1 MVVLRLLRLLA
12 RDRSGAAA
20 VEFALVAPALIL
32 LVVGSFEVAIML
44 FVGGTVE
51 SAVLAASRFGITGFE
66 DEGVSR
72 EDRIREIIAER
83 TLGFVD
89 MDEAEISTLVYSDFE
104 DIGEPEPFTDGNGNG
119 QHDPGEAFNDVN
131 GNGQWDDDMGTAGLG
146 GPGDIVLYDVEYE
159 VGAVT
164 RLLEPLLGRIVHHA
178 AVAVRNEPF

>member
-1 MVVLRLLRLLA
+1 MCRLRLLNRLA
-12 RDRSGAAA
+12 SDRSGAAA

-32 LVVGSFEVAIML
+32 LIVGSFEIAIML
-44 FVGGTVE
+44 FVGGTME
-51 SAVLAASRFGITGFE
+51 SAVLAASRFGITGST
-66 DEGVSR
+66 DEGVTR

-89 MDEAEISTLVYSDFE
+89 LDEAEINTLVYSRYE
-104 DIGEPEPFTDGNGNG
+104 DIGQPEPFTDDNGNG
-119 QHDPGEAFNDVN
+119 RHDSGEAFNDVN

-159 VGAVT
+159 TGAIT
-164 RLLEPLLGRIVHHA
+164 RLLQPIFGRIVHRA